1 MWREVRETSCSKP
14 LEDVNRGACPWISIN
29 RAFSHQ
35 RPLGMEPE
43 LFILLSFSIRFTFPM
58 LNPVNFTA
66 QKPVFRIGL
75 SALKTPFK
83 KCQGAVNI
91 K

>member
-1 MWREVRETSCSKP
+1 
-14 LEDVNRGACPWISIN
+14 
-29 RAFSHQ
+29 
-35 RPLGMEPE
+35 MEPE
-43 LFILLSFSIRFTFPM
+43 LFILLSFSTRFTFPM

-83 KCQGAVNI
+83 KRQGAVNI

>member
-1 MWREVRETSCSKP
+1 MQ
-14 LEDVNRGACPWISIN
+14 ACPSSFIN
-29 RAFSHQ
+29 S
-35 RPLGMEPE
+35 PLTIKSLGGMELP
-43 LFILLSFSIRFTFPM
+43 LFLLLSFSIRFTFAM
-58 LNPVNFTA
+58 VNPVNFTA
-66 QKPVFRIGL
+66 QKLVFRIGL

>member
-1 MWREVRETSCSKP
+1 MQ
-14 LEDVNRGACPWISIN
+14 ACPEIFIN
-29 RAFSHQ
+29 GAFSHQ
-35 RPLGMEPE
+35 RPLWNGAE

-58 LNPVNFTA
+58 FNLVNFTA
-66 QKPVFRIGL
+66 QKPVFRMGL
-75 SALKTPFK
+75 PALKTPFK